1 VAEGTLYLLPV
12 WLGEVQ
18 DRAWLPA
25 VVPGVAARL
34 RHFHVEH
41 ERSARRALRAMVPDI
56 DLDGI
61 LLHRLDKDSSDEEVR
76 SQLKHLLAG
85 EDAGILSEA
94 GMPCIADPGAK
105 LVAAAHRA
113 GIVVEPLPG
122 PASPMLALAGS
133 GMNGQRFTFHGYLP
147 REKRALRETIMRIE
161 REAART
167 GGAQLFIETPYRND
181 ALLSELLAACAPST
195 LLCIAADLTQP
206 DRFLKTL
213 SVAQWRK
220 AAITIGK
227 RPAVFIIGT

>member
-1 VAEGTLYLLPV
+1 MAEGTLYLLPV

-25 VVPGVAARL
+25 AVADVAKRL
-34 RHFHVEH
+34 KHFHVEH
-41 ERSARRALRAMVPDI
+41 ERSARRALRAMVPDM
-56 DLDGI
+56 DLDAI
-61 LLHRLDKDSSDEEVR
+61 VLHRLDKDSSDADIR
-76 SQLKHLLAG
+76 TQMMHLLAG

-113 GIVVEPLPG
+113 GITVEPLPG

-147 REKRALRETIMRIE
+147 REKRALREAIMRLE
-161 REAART
+161 REATRT
-167 GGAQLFIETPYRND
+167 GAAQLFIETPYRND
-181 ALLSELLAACAPST
+181 ALIAELLAVCAPST
-195 LLCIAADLTQP
+195 LLCVAADLTQP
-206 DRFLKTL
+206 QRFLKTQ

-220 AAITIGK
+220 TATTIGK
-227 RPAVFIIGT
+227 RPAVFIIGA